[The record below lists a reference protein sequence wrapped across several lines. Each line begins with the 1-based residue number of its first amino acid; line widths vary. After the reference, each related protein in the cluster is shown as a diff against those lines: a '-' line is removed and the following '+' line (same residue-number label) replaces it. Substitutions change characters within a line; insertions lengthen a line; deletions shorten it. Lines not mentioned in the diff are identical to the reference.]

1 MSLTEKIDVLELIIN
16 ILNEKTTKLDSL
28 LKRLNTEVAH
38 VRMK

>member
-28 LKRLNTEVAH
+28 LKRLFTEVARAR
-38 VRMK
+38 VK

>member
-28 LKRLNTEVAH
+28 LKRLITEDALARV
-38 VRMK
+38 K